1 MVLEAIRKRSGSV
14 IVKILFTLLILSFAL
29 WGIGDFLAPK
39 AQDRV
44 VATIGEASISA
55 TDVER
60 QAENEIRRLRD
71 LLGARF
77 GREQARE
84 FGLYNAVLQ
93 RLIQESLLEQAA
105 VRAGLVVTDADLRAE
120 IEATP
125 TFKGALGTFD
135 RGRFQQFLQAAGYSE
150 GAYISVLRRAMLRDI
165 LLDSALAPLSS
176 PKTAAAIIYREHGEK
191 RSAEA
196 VLVKDIEQTAPVG
209 ASEDEIVAFHQANAQ
224 RFTAPEYRAVSV
236 ARMDVGDL
244 AREIAV
250 SEDDLR
256 QAFEARAAEFDLPER
271 RRLIQMIFRDE
282 DSAKRAAEALARGGD
297 FAAIARDEAKMDSA
311 AIELGALARDQI
323 PTDLADPVFS
333 LSPGGHSAPLKSP
346 LGWHIVK
353 VVAVEAPQKRALND
367 VRDTLAKE
375 IARDKAIDG
384 LIGLANRFEDAL
396 GGGAPL
402 EEAAA
407 GVGIRVVSV
416 AQMDASGNGPD
427 GRPVVGEGLPKL
439 DLLAQIA
446 FATAEG
452 SESPLTEMGDNGYFA
467 LRVDKIT
474 PPSLKPLAQ
483 VRGEVLAAWRAQAL
497 SGLAKA
503 VATTIEREVRA
514 GASLKAAASTQKLA
528 VSVLAPLGRDGGG
541 VLPQPAAAALFGL
554 AEAGDLAVVRTAEGY
569 HVVRLVAVHPVDP
582 AQDAAGLD
590 KVAGDLAKAMGNDL
604 QGAFESALRR
614 EISVKIRE
622 ANLDRIFR

>member
-1 MVLEAIRKRSGSV
+1 MVLEAIRKRSGS
-14 IVKILFTLLILSFAL
+14 IVVKVLFALLILSFAL
-29 WGIGDFLAPK
+29 WGIGDFLAPRT
-39 AQDRV
+39 QDRV
-44 VATIGEASISA
+44 VATVGEASISA

-60 QAENEIRRLRD
+60 QAESEIRRLRD

-105 VRAGLVVTDADLRAE
+105 VRAGLAIADTDLRAE

-125 TFKGALGTFD
+125 NFKGALGTFD

-150 GAYISVLRRAMLRDI
+150 GAYIALLRRAMLRDI
-165 LLDSALAPLSS
+165 LLDSALAPVFS
-176 PKTAAAIIYREHGEK
+176 PKVAAAIIYREHGEK

-196 VLVKDIEQTAPVG
+196 VLVKDIEQTAPV
-209 ASEDEIVAFHQANAQ
+209 ASSEDEIVAFHRANAQ
-224 RFTAPEYRAVSV
+224 RFTAPEYRAISV
-236 ARMDVGDL
+236 ARMDVDDL

-271 RRLIQMIFRDE
+271 RRLVQMVFRDE
-282 DSAKRAAEALARGGD
+282 EGAKRAAEALARGGD
-297 FAAIARDEAKMDSA
+297 FAAIAMDEAKMDSA

-333 LSPGGHSAPLKSP
+333 LPLGGHSAPLKSP

-353 VVAVEAPQKRALND
+353 VVAVEAPQKRTLND

-375 IARDKAIDG
+375 LAHDKAIDG

-396 GGGAPL
+396 GGGASL
-402 EEAAA
+402 EDAAA

-416 AQMDASGNGPD
+416 AQMDARGNDPD
-427 GRPVVGEGLPKL
+427 GRPVAGEGLPKL
-439 DLLAQIA
+439 DLLAQVA
-446 FATAEG
+446 FATGEG

-467 LRVDKIT
+467 LRVNKIV
-474 PPSLKPLAQ
+474 PPTLKPLDQ

-497 SGLAKA
+497 AGLARTA
-503 VATTIEREVRA
+503 ATAIEIEARA
-514 GASLKAAASTQKLA
+514 GASLKAAAEKQKLA
-528 VSVLAPLGRDGGG
+528 VSVLGPLGRDGGG
-541 VLPQPAAAALFGL
+541 VLPPPAATALFGL
-554 AEAGDLAVVRTAEGY
+554 AEIGDLAVARTAEGY
-569 HVVRLVAVHPVDP
+569 HVVQLVAIHPVDP

-590 KVAGDLAKAMGNDL
+590 KIAGDLAKAIGSDL
-604 QGAFESALRR
+604 QGAFEGALRR